1 MTNLKFIISYLGYSY
16 CGWAKQLNNERTI
29 QETIENEL
37 FNVFNQ
43 KLTIYASGR
52 TDKLV
57 HANNQ
62 VFSVK
67 IKDMKIPLDNLKEL
81 LNKKLLKNNIFIKSI
96 EIVSNN
102 FNARFSAI
110 SKTYKYLINIGK
122 FNLLENDLINQ
133 FNKKLNIKK
142 MKIVSKIFLG
152 KHDFLSF
159 STSEVEDTIR
169 EVNSIKIFKK
179 KNIIEIYING
189 NGFLRS
195 MVRMLVAAMMNYS
208 QDKISLEKI
217 KWLLDNPKKGAS
229 IEKAK
234 ACGLY
239 LERVY
244 YENNNK

>member
-1 MTNLKFIISYLGYSY
+1 
-16 CGWAKQLNNERTI
+16 
-29 QETIENEL
+29 
-37 FNVFNQ
+37 
-43 KLTIYASGR
+43 
-52 TDKLV
+52 
-57 HANNQ
+57 
-62 VFSVK
+62 
-67 IKDMKIPLDNLKEL
+67 
-81 LNKKLLKNNIFIKSI
+81 
-96 EIVSNN
+96 
-102 FNARFSAI
+102 
-110 SKTYKYLINIGK
+110 
-122 FNLLENDLINQ
+122 
-133 FNKKLNIKK
+133 K
-142 MKIVSKIFLG
+142 MFLG